1 MKIELGNLPDVRLN
15 PNKRLYRSKVWQ
27 AKREA
32 REQAGWLALEA
43 GVPAQPFQKAHI
55 TITFVAKDGVRRDI
69 DNLFAAM
76 KGYIDG
82 IVDAGVIEDD
92 SALNVSYTI
101 RYERGEKANTIIDI
115 ERNRE

>member
-1 MKIELGNLPDVRLN
+1 M
-15 PNKRLYRSKVWQ
+15 VWR

-32 REQAGWLALEA
+32 REQAGWLAKEA

-55 TITFVAKDGVRRDI
+55 TITFVSGDRIRRDI

-76 KGYIDG
+76 KPYIDG
-82 IVDAGVIEDD
+82 IVDAGVIADD

-101 RYERGEKANTIIDI
+101 RYERGPEANTIIEI
-115 ERNRE
+115 EEMG